1 MFKAFLNDKSSFKNF
16 VIMMLMISLLLF
28 IVSYIAFGKF
38 VAKVN
43 ENARLDATYHAQ
55 LDWLNR
61 FDIGEA
67 LRLQKSILR
76 PCSEAEV
83 EQVQQRQME
92 MIRETVNLISV
103 KKQTGS
109 EIRKGSKLKCLKTS
123 VVADGSWEDIKK
135 LLNGFEKE
143 NLVVITRLNL
153 AKDDTV
159 KARFDYAIYYQ

>member
-1 MFKAFLNDKSSFKNF
+1 
-16 VIMMLMISLLLF
+16 
-28 IVSYIAFGKF
+28 
-38 VAKVN
+38 
-43 ENARLDATYHAQ
+43 
-55 LDWLNR
+55 
-61 FDIGEA
+61 
-67 LRLQKSILR
+67 
-76 PCSEAEV
+76 
-83 EQVQQRQME
+83 ME